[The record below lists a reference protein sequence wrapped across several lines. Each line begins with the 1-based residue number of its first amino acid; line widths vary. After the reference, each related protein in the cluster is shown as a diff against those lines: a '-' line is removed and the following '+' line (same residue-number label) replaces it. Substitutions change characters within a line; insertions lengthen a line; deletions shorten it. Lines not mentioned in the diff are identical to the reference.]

1 MEQPSN
7 RRPVVASSLQGK
19 RIAVPE
25 TRSLDVFCRLLEER
39 GARVLRCPLVAILDA
54 PDPEP
59 VARWCDRLVAGSF
72 DTVIWLTG
80 EGLRRT
86 MKVVHRTNPVLEE
99 AFVRQLGQCF
109 NVCRGPKPARELRA
123 LRITPSRV
131 VSPPTTA
138 GVIQALQDHA
148 LAGQHVGVQLYGDNP
163 NTPLM
168 QWLEQAGALADCVA
182 PYVYADKASE
192 QDVLGLIDALVDGQV
207 DAIAL
212 TSAPQLRYLFRVA
225 RKYERDAALKTALM
239 QTCVASVG
247 PVVTASLA
255 EAGITATVQP
265 ESQFFLKPLTR
276 ALERYFAG
284 R

>member
-1 MEQPSN
+1 MNQSAHGRPS
-7 RRPVVASSLQGK
+7 VESSLRGR

-39 GARVLRCPLVAILDA
+39 GASVLRCPMVAILDA

-59 VARWCDRLVAGSF
+59 IARWCDRLVAGSF
-72 DTVIWLTG
+72 DRVIWLTG

-86 MKVVHRTNPVLEE
+86 IKVVHRTNPVLED

-109 NVCRGPKPARELRA
+109 NLCRGPKPARELRA
-123 LRITPSRV
+123 LRITPSLI
-131 VSPPTTA
+131 VSPPTTE
-138 GVIQALQDHA
+138 GVIQALRDHR

-163 NTPLM
+163 NTPLI
-168 QWLEQAGALADCVA
+168 QFLEQAGAVADCVA
-182 PYVYADKASE
+182 PYIYADRASE
-192 QDVLGLIDALVDGQV
+192 QEVLALIDALETRAV

-212 TSAPQLRYLFRVA
+212 TSAPQLRYLLRVA
-225 RKYERDAALKTALM
+225 RAHGREDALKSALDN
-239 QTCVASVG
+239 TCVASVG
-247 PVVTASLA
+247 PVVTASLEA
-255 EAGITATVQP
+255 AGIKATVQP

-276 ALERYFAG
+276 ALEQYFAD